1 MERFHVRLFVLLALS
16 ALLFRSPAAHAQTG
30 VYVDF
35 SAAKLNAPD
44 TGWVYGPTAG
54 VYFDHGH
61 LLFLSTGLDVRGS
74 FLGSGSSTQLYS
86 GMLGPRLAFRPHVL
100 PIKPYIEAV
109 VGAGHIDDSG
119 GASTTQFEYQ
129 FLGGVD
135 TTILPRIDW
144 RTVEFSY
151 GGLSGLNGSL
161 HPKTISTG
169 LVLRLP

>member
-1 MERFHVRLFVLLALS
+1 MKAFPRRPLFLLAL
-16 ALLFRSPAAHAQTG
+16 LLGLFSCVPARAQTG

-35 SAAKLNAPD
+35 SAARVNTINSD
-44 TGWVYGPTAG
+44 WIYGPTAG
-54 VYFDHGH
+54 LYFDHGH
-61 LLFLSTGLDVRGS
+61 LLFFSTGLDFRGS
-74 FLGSGSSTQLYS
+74 FLGSGGSTQLYS
-86 GMLGPRLAFRPHVL
+86 GLAGPRLAFHPRIL
-100 PIKPYIEAV
+100 PINPYIEAV
-109 VGAGHIDDSG
+109 VGAGHVEDG
-119 GASTTQFEYQ
+119 GSSATQFEYQ

-135 TTILPRIDW
+135 FTILPRIDW